1 MKKKEKGVLAPA
13 AVSEVCLQLAFILE
27 SGMALE
33 DGVGALADES
43 EKDGL
48 QPVCQAL
55 CAGLNETGSLCE
67 AMRRSAAFPA
77 YAVEMAGVGETTGR
91 LEAVLR
97 GLADYYER
105 EARMREAITDA
116 TVYPI
121 ALGAMLVVI
130 VLVMLCKVLPVFRR
144 VLGGMGVGAADAGGA
159 LITLGAWLGWI
170 VMALVGLA
178 VLAALGCALARRPQ
192 APDRVLRLLRR
203 VFPQLRR
210 IEAER
215 SAARAALA
223 LSRML
228 SSGFGPEEA
237 AATAASVLEDGAAA
251 ARMKDMRQALEEGE
265 AFSDALER
273 SGLFQPRQMR
283 MIRAGAQAGRGAQVL
298 EKLAADY
305 EEAAESEIAR
315 IVSIIEPTLI
325 ALLSIV
331 VGGILLSVMLPMAR
345 MLTSL
350 T

>member
-48 QPVCQAL
+48 QPVYQAL

-67 AMRRSAAFPA
+67 AMRRSVAFPA

-91 LEAVLR
+91 LEAVLL

-178 VLAALGCALARRPQ
+178 VLAALGCALALRTQ
-192 APDRVLRLLRR
+192 ARERVLRLLRR

-215 SAARAALA
+215 SAARATLA

-265 AFSDALER
+265 AFSDALEC